1 MEQWKNKGAFYRM
14 INNDEVPTSV
24 PKSLCFCCVVF
35 CLVSDLVFEQVPVD
49 PWTFDLAKKEFEE
62 RKKIEFKP

>member
-1 MEQWKNKGAFYRM
+1 MLL
-14 INNDEVPTSV
+14 
-24 PKSLCFCCVVF
+24 LCGVVF
-35 CLVSDLVFEQVPVD
+35 SLVSDLVPEQVPVD